1 MASYLGNLMLMSVL
15 AFFLVFWWKTQGV
28 KQFAYQAAKRRC
40 DEFGVQ
46 LLDQS
51 VMLRG
56 ISFRRA
62 PSGNLSLVRR
72 FEFEFSTSGDKRYR
86 GEVQM
91 LGLAVH
97 RIELETHRFP

>member
-1 MASYLGNLMLMSVL
+1 MASYLVNLILMSVL

-28 KQFAYQAAKRRC
+28 RQFAYQAARRRC
-40 DEFGVQ
+40 EELGVQ

-56 ISFRRA
+56 IAFRRA
-62 PSGNLSLVRR
+62 PSGNLSVLRR
-72 FEFEFSTSGDKRYR
+72 FVFEFSTTGAERYR

-91 LGLAVH
+91 LGVTVH
-97 RIELETHRFP
+97 RIELETHRLS